1 MGRLEGKVVL
11 VSGGGS
17 DGPPKK
23 DETVAIGNGRATAML
38 CAREGAAV
46 MVADRSLASAQETV
60 GMIHAE
66 QGRAEAVAADVL
78 SEDACREAVKA

>member
-23 DETVAIGNGRATAML
+23 GETIAIGNGRATAM
-38 CAREGAAV
+38 
-46 MVADRSLASAQETV
+46 
-60 GMIHAE
+60 
-66 QGRAEAVAADVL
+66 
-78 SEDACREAVKA
+78 